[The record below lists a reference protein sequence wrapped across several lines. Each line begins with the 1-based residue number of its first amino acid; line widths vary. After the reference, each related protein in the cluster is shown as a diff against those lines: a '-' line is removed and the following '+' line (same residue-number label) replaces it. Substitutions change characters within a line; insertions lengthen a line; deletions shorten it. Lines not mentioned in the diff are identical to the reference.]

1 MNERVHVP
9 QSQPKRLEGS
19 VKLGYKLDCTNYSSF
34 FPSSSDR
41 KVFPASS
48 PGYQPAERVRLRVG
62 LVLEINM
69 LQYKIVCPID
79 EGISVNSNRVIMI

>member
-9 QSQPKRLEGS
+9 QGQPKRLEGS
-19 VKLGYKLDCTNYSSF
+19 VKLGYKLDCTNYSFF

-48 PGYQPAERVRLRVG
+48 PGYQPAERRVG

-69 LQYKIVCPID
+69 PQYKIVCPID
-79 EGISVNSNRVIMI
+79 EDVTVNTNSNG